1 MLTIRRKYGVLL
13 SAIFIV
19 FIIISNIIL
28 NQFFYKNFKEY
39 ITNDME
45 KNYQVS
51 LSSLNDYLAINN
63 INKNEMTVSD
73 LNNKVRRFLKTML
86 ILV

>member
-1 MLTIRRKYGVLL
+1 MLTIRRKYGIVL
-13 SAIFIV
+13 SVIFIV

-28 NQFFYKNFKEY
+28 NRFFYRNFKEY

-63 INKNEMTVSD
+63 IYKDEIT
-73 LNNKVRRFLKTML
+73 LK
-86 ILV
+86 I